1 MHPGGGHHRA
11 HTLRNDHHVL
21 HRNAVGG
28 AEVCD
33 KASRSRTSASKPG
46 ASPRTPGERP
56 LPRASQAKNCASGM
70 SSSSADASPAEVLMA
85 AMQQHHRL
93 GRAGSRGI
101 VQRPMPL
108 KQRRTIETDELA
120 L

>member
-1 MHPGGGHHRA
+1 
-11 HTLRNDHHVL
+11 
-21 HRNAVGG
+21 
-28 AEVCD
+28 
-33 KASRSRTSASKPG
+33 
-46 ASPRTPGERP
+46 
-56 LPRASQAKNCASGM
+56 
-70 SSSSADASPAEVLMA
+70 MA
-85 AMQQHHRL
+85 AMQHHHRL